1 MTLVHNT
8 PIKRRVFKTDI
19 YKKDI
24 DTHYR
29 LHENKNPRQM
39 SGFGDSPVN
48 DYNLWFHYIKL
59 LVEME
64 HNRLTFTKP
73 KISDPKKTDKSVI
86 GKDIKIN
93 KIRYTGWDLDK
104 ILESKFSKWWKN
116 HRYLF
121 GKSYTVE
128 MKKSSE
134 WMEGMGL
141 NGNVNLTHIRI
152 DIRNSDNEITKDVRK
167 ILKERRGKTLSKIKV
182 AGQVTGAS
190 KTYEMLVFNYNV
202 MVRHLNGESPLDI
215 FLAEKN
221 RFRELRTSRHIADK
235 IQLGGKTLRK
245 VGKWGYKVNVE
256 GRGRNYKMDGTY
268 LWTTYTRWWKIKD
281 EPSEIKKTVEY
292 KGEKVDLKSPTN
304 KGNLEKNLIKGVEEL
319 IRNTVLETQDILLG
333 VSEGSFVKKIKLTYD
348 PKTGKRSIPKL

>member
-1 MTLVHNT
+1 MNLVHNT
-8 PIKRRVFKTDI
+8 PIKRRVFKTDTED
-19 YKKDI
+19 KSI

-29 LHENKNPRQM
+29 LYKNKNPRQM

-73 KISDPKKTDKSVI
+73 KISDPKKIDKSVI

-104 ILESKFSKWWKN
+104 ILESKFSQWWKS
-116 HRYLF
+116 HRFLF

-152 DIRNSDNEITKDVRK
+152 DIRNSDNEIIKDVRK
-167 ILKERRGKTLSKIKV
+167 ILKERRGKTISKIRI
-182 AGQVTGAS
+182 AGQVRGAS

-221 RFRELRTSRHIADK
+221 RFREIRTSRHINDK
-235 IQLGGKTLRK
+235 LQVKIKG
-245 VGKWGYKVNVE
+245 
-256 GRGRNYKMDGTY
+256 YKMDGTF
-268 LWTTYTRWWKIKD
+268 LWTTYTRWWKIRD
-281 EPSEIKKTVEY
+281 EPSEIEKTVEY
-292 KGEKVDLKSPTN
+292 KGETVDLKSPTT
-304 KGNLEKNLIKGVEEL
+304 KGILEKNLKTGVEEL
-319 IRNTVLETQDILLG
+319 IKRIVLETQDILLG
-333 VSEGSFVKKIKLTYD
+333 VCEGAFVKKIKLTYD
-348 PKTGKRSIPKL
+348 PKTGKRGVPKL

>member
-8 PIKRRVFKTDI
+8 PIKRRVFKTDT
-19 YKKDI
+19 YKEDI

-29 LHENKNPRQM
+29 FHKNKNPRQM

-104 ILESKFSKWWKN
+104 ILESKFSQWWKS
-116 HRYLF
+116 HRFLF

-152 DIRNSDNEITKDVRK
+152 DIRNSDNEIIKDVRK
-167 ILKERRGKTLSKIKV
+167 ILKERRGKTISKIRI
-182 AGQVTGAS
+182 AGQVRGAS

-215 FLAEKN
+215 FLEEKN
-221 RFRELRTSRHIADK
+221 RIREIRTSEHIKNKLDLK
-235 IQLGGKTLRK
+235 IKGRK
-245 VGKWGYKVNVE
+245 F
-256 GRGRNYKMDGTY
+256 RGLD
-268 LWTTYTRWWKIKD
+268 LWITYTKWWKIRD
-281 EPSEIKKTVEY
+281 EPSEIEKTVEY
-292 KGEKVDLKSPTN
+292 KGEKVELKSPTT
-304 KGNLEKNLIKGVEEL
+304 KGILEKNLITGVEEL
-319 IRNTVLETQDILLG
+319 IKRIVLETQDILLG

-348 PKTGKRSIPKL
+348 PKTGKRGLPKL